1 MWSLLFLIQ
10 LTHPLLCDRIA
21 KIEGSKNEFKRF
33 QAPVLTLNKEEEED
47 IFDNLIHL
55 FDGVD
60 VEGEIQEV
68 KEEEP
73 IDQLKRWIAN
83 TGELRVNE
91 LARLIGL
98 WNNKVHAMMVELVYL
113 KKEGRSYAINV
124 NDEELDKWRD
134 KNDTFYD
141 CIDNTCCNLLSNDQR
156 NRLYV

>member
-1 MWSLLFLIQ
+1 MSCQSNSLIEVK
-10 LTHPLLCDRIA
+10 HPLLCDRIA

-47 IFDNLIHL
+47 IFDKLIHL
-55 FDGVD
+55 FDGVV

-98 WNNKVHAMMVELVYL
+98 GNNKVHAMMVELVNEGYL

-134 KNDTFYD
+134 KE
-141 CIDNTCCNLLSNDQR
+141 
-156 NRLYV
+156 

>member
-47 IFDNLIHL
+47 IFDKLIHL
-55 FDGVD
+55 FDGVV

-73 IDQLKRWIAN
+73 IDQLKR
-83 TGELRVNE
+83 
-91 LARLIGL
+91 
-98 WNNKVHAMMVELVYL
+98 
-113 KKEGRSYAINV
+113 
-124 NDEELDKWRD
+124 
-134 KNDTFYD
+134 
-141 CIDNTCCNLLSNDQR
+141 
-156 NRLYV
+156 